1 MFAYSLAR
9 YIASVA
15 CNLSCVHVV
24 EEVLDAGVVGLLPLL
39 GAAGAKKTFSCS
51 VKNKAINIIILDL
64 SEETFCP

>member
-39 GAAGAKKTFSCS
+39 GAAGAKKNVQLQCE
-51 VKNKAINIIILDL
+51 K
-64 SEETFCP
+64 